1 MTARAFLAFWLAFLA
16 LPLSGQEI
24 VMKDGKVHKARE
36 MRREGQF
43 IFYKS
48 LAADTSVAE
57 GVVGIAQIQTIIFPE
72 LEGFAEARVASAG
85 GHAKRVLQVTESLV
99 PAVRANADLPG
110 NQWADLMRLHV
121 PALAIAGTE
130 ESFSALQ
137 KQWVSTGDTDLD
149 NAAKVLFLS
158 QSDRDKARLAW
169 KALARPGASSLGAG
183 ISWLALGQEAF
194 DAKDW
199 GAAIRSF
206 LSVEVFVPA
215 QRVLHPRALLGAVQA
230 MVGAGDEVQAR
241 RLLVELKA
249 EYPETPEC
257 QSALAILP

>member
-1 MTARAFLAFWLAFLA
+1 MTARAVLILWSAVLS

-24 VMKDGKVHKARE
+24 VMKDGKVHKAKE

-43 IFYKS
+43 IFYKN
-48 LAADTSVAE
+48 LAPDTSVTE
-57 GVVGIAQIQTIIFPE
+57 GVVGIAQIQTIIFPD
-72 LEGFAEARVASAG
+72 LQGFAEARVASAA
-85 GHAKRVLQVTESLV
+85 GHANRVLQITEPLLT
-99 PAVRANADLPG
+99 AVRANADLPG
-110 NQWADLMRLHV
+110 SQWADLMRLHV
-121 PALAIAGTE
+121 PALAVAGTN

-137 KQWVSTGDTDLD
+137 RQWVSTGDIDLD
-149 NAAKVLFLS
+149 NAAKILFLS

-169 KALARPGASSLGAG
+169 KALAKPGASSLGAG

-199 GAAIRSF
+199 GSAIRLF

-241 RLLVELKA
+241 RLLVELKT
-249 EYPETPEC
+249 EYPETAEY
-257 QSALAILP
+257 QSALALLP

>member
-1 MTARAFLAFWLAFLA
+1 MIARAFFALGLAFFA
-16 LPLSGQEI
+16 LPLFGQEI
-24 VMKDGKVHKARE
+24 VMKDGKVHKTKE
-36 MRREGQF
+36 MRRDGQF

-48 LAADTSVAE
+48 LAADTSVGE
-57 GVVGIAQIQTIIFPE
+57 GVVSIAQIQTIIFPE
-72 LEGFAEARVASAG
+72 LEGLAEARVASAG

-99 PAVRANADLPG
+99 PADLPG

-149 NAAKVLFLS
+149 NAAKILFLS

-215 QRVLHPRALLGAVQA
+215 HRVLHPRALLGAIQA

-241 RLLVELKA
+241 RLLVELTA

-257 QSALAILP
+257 QSAVATLP

>member
-1 MTARAFLAFWLAFLA
+1 MIARAVFVFFLAILS
-16 LPLSGQEI
+16 LPLAGQEI
-24 VMKDGKVHKARE
+24 VMKDGKVHKAKE

-48 LAADTSVAE
+48 LAPDASVAE

-85 GHAKRVLQVTESLV
+85 GHANRVLQITQPLL

-110 NQWADLMRLHV
+110 SQWTDLMRLHV

-137 KQWVSTGDTDLD
+137 KHWVSTGDTDLD
-149 NAAKVLFLS
+149 NAAKILFLS

-169 KALARPGASSLGAG
+169 KALAKPGSSSLGAG

-206 LSVEVFVPA
+206 LSVEVFVPS
-215 QRVLHPRALLGAVQA
+215 QRVLHPRALLGAVKA
-230 MVGAGDEVQAR
+230 MVGSGDEVQAR
-241 RLLVELKA
+241 RLLLELKT
-249 EYPETPEC
+249 EYPEAPEY
-257 QSALAILP
+257 QAAVELLP

>member
-1 MTARAFLAFWLAFLA
+1 MTLRSVFFLWLAVLL
-16 LPLSGQEI
+16 LPISGQEI
-24 VMKDGKVHKARE
+24 VMKDGKIHKAKE

-48 LAADTSVAE
+48 LAPDANVTE
-57 GVVGIAQIQTIIFPE
+57 GVVGIAQIQSIVFPE
-72 LEGFAEARVASAG
+72 LEGFADARVASAS
-85 GHAKRVLQVTESLV
+85 GHASRVLQITEPLL
-99 PAVRANADLPG
+99 PGVRANADLPG
-110 NQWADLMRLHV
+110 SQWADLMRLHV
-121 PALAIAGTE
+121 PALAVAGTE

-137 KQWVSTGDTDLD
+137 KQWVSTGDIDLD

-158 QSDRDKARLAW
+158 QADRDKARLAW
-169 KALARPGASSLGAG
+169 KALAKPGASSLGAG

-199 GAAIRSF
+199 GSAIRAF
-206 LSVEVFVPA
+206 LSVEVFVPS

-230 MVGAGDEVQAR
+230 MVGAGDEVQAQ

-249 EYPETPEC
+249 EYPETPEY
-257 QSALAILP
+257 QSALALLP